1 MKRLR
6 RLLAKRSARWDE
18 QVYVVEGVELVR
30 LAVSGSQP
38 VESVYVDAHAASAE
52 VEAICRLAQSHAV
65 PVYELQ
71 PGVLTKV
78 ADTVTPQPLM
88 AVVPMTHR
96 PLTAIATGFVVVLA
110 ELRDPGNVGTL
121 IRTAEA
127 SGATGV
133 VVAGQA
139 VDPFNPKT
147 VRSSAGTVLWCPLS
161 VVSDV
166 DQCIA
171 ELQGLGYRVL
181 GTEATYGT
189 PYDECDLTGKVA
201 IVLGNEAHGLD
212 EQAAQLLS
220 GTLSIPMAGS
230 AESLNVGVAGAVV
243 CFEALRQRRMRD
255 LDASDVY
262 YDGNIANGGG
272 PSNE

>member
-1 MKRLR
+1 M
-6 RLLAKRSARWDE
+6 
-18 QVYVVEGVELVR
+18 
-30 LAVSGSQP
+30 AVSGSQP

-52 VEAICRLAQSHAV
+52 VEAICRLARSQAV
-65 PVYELQ
+65 PVFELQ
-71 PGVLTKV
+71 PGVLAKV

-88 AVVPMTHR
+88 AVVPMTPR
-96 PLTAIATGFVVVLA
+96 PLADLATGFVVVLA

-127 SGATGV
+127 SGASGV
-133 VVAGQA
+133 VLAGQA

-166 DQCIA
+166 GSCIE
-171 ELQGLGYRVL
+171 ELKALGYEVL

-212 EQAAQLLS
+212 EEAAQHLS

-243 CFEALRQRRMRD
+243 CFEALRQRRKGD
-255 LDASDVY
+255 PGASGVY
-262 YDGNIANGGG
+262 YDGKSANGGG